1 MAMDGSWELNI
12 TVTDLAV
19 DKTLRVT
26 GDLHMGGVMVKL
38 VEALDIAMDW
48 SDHAL
53 WWPEKNTWLSRPRTT
68 LDQYGVGADARL
80 LFTPMH
86 KVMKVQIPD
95 LQILELR
102 MDFSCKVFSAV
113 VQLCK
118 ELGIRHPEEMS
129 VMKYMDK
136 DDLKKNIKENLNQ
149 KKKKQGSMENLGV
162 NGNGV
167 YHSPSGSIERLSP
180 YHSRSPAGP
189 SPTNTIGRTPG
200 FNYSANSVSPY
211 NTLNANGTLSP
222 GSMYS
227 LSFESA
233 MENALVNSP
242 QISIKD
248 AAQFLQKPKNLTE
261 KARQNYAWLD
271 SSKSLME
278 QGCRENDF
286 VVIKFKYFSFYDLN
300 PKYDAVR
307 INQIYEQ
314 AKWSLLSED
323 VDCTEEEMMMF
334 AAIQLQVQMQSGQ
347 PQPNE
352 SMMDSS
358 TLSNHLQNDDI
369 DADLTTLEESLD
381 STVLSSAGDITSIP
395 ELSGYVRYFKP
406 KKLTL
411 KSYKKAFCR
420 FKDTHIAFYKTEEDS
435 NSTPAMK
442 INIKGCEAHPDLNLS
457 SQKYGIKLFV
467 PGSDGMSE
475 IWLRFE
481 SEEHYCRWM
490 AACKLASQGKTM
502 ADSSYVTEVESL
514 KILLSRQQPALSPA
528 LVQLQFDV
536 NVNAEDFVAPRYHK
550 RIKNKQVVQRIME
563 AHSNVQNLNLVE
575 SKMAYIKA
583 WQALPDFGIN
593 YFVMKQ
599 KNSKKEEL
607 LGVAYNRIMRVDL
620 HSGDAIKTWRYN
632 TLKSWHVN
640 WEIRH
645 VILEFEEETLNFSS
659 LSASCK
665 TVHEFIGGYIFLSMR
680 SSDKNQTLN
689 EELFLKLTGG
699 WN

>member
-1 MAMDGSWELNI
+1 MDGTWELNI

-19 DKTLRVT
+19 DKTLRVS

-38 VEALDIAMDW
+38 VEALDFAMDW

-53 WWPEKNTWLSRPRTT
+53 WWPLKNMWLSHPRTT
-68 LDQYGVGADARL
+68 LDQYGVGADSKL

-136 DDLKKNIKENLNQ
+136 DDLKKNIKETLNQ
-149 KKKKQGSMENLGV
+149 KKKKQASTENLGV
-162 NGNGV
+162 NGNGL

-180 YHSRSPAGP
+180 YSRSPAGP
-189 SPTNTIGRTPG
+189 SPTNTLGRTPAY
-200 FNYSANSVSPY
+200 NAASPY

-233 MENALVNSP
+233 MENSLANSP
-242 QISIKD
+242 QISVKD
-248 AAQFLQKPKNLTE
+248 AAQYLQKHKNLVE
-261 KARQNYAWLD
+261 KARVNYAWLD

-278 QGCRENDF
+278 QGVKENDF
-286 VVIKFKYFSFYDLN
+286 VVVRFKYFSFYDLN
-300 PKYDAVR
+300 PKYDAIR
-307 INQIYEQ
+307 INQLYEQ

-323 VDCTEEEMMMF
+323 VECTEEEMMMF
-334 AAIQLQVQMQSGQ
+334 AAIQLQVQMQAGQ
-347 PQPNE
+347 PQLND

-358 TLSNHLQNDDI
+358 TVSNHLHSDDI
-369 DADLTTLEESLD
+369 DADLTNLEESLD
-381 STVLSSAGDITSIP
+381 STVLSTGDITSIP

-411 KSYKKAFCR
+411 KSYKKAFCKC
-420 FKDTHIAFYKTEEDS
+420 KDTHIAFYKSEEEA

-467 PGSDGMSE
+467 PGQDGMSE
-475 IWLRFE
+475 IWLRFD
-481 SEEHYCRWM
+481 SEEQYCKWM
-490 AACKLASQGKTM
+490 AACKMASQGKTM
-502 ADSSYVTEVESL
+502 ADSSYATEVESL
-514 KILLSRQQPALSPA
+514 RTLLSRQQPSQAPA
-528 LVQLQFDV
+528 PVTLQFDV

-550 RIKNKQVVQRIME
+550 RIKNKTLVQRIMD
-563 AHSNVQNLNLVE
+563 AHANVQNLNLID

-583 WQALPDFGIN
+583 WQALPDFGIT
-593 YFVMKQ
+593 YFVIKQ

-607 LGVAYNRIMRVDL
+607 LGVAYNRIMRVDANT
-620 HSGDAIKTWRYN
+620 GDAIKTWRYN

-645 VILEFEEETLNFSS
+645 VNLEFEEETLTFSC
-659 LSASCK
+659 LSSSCK